1 MKVRLLIACAAT
13 AAALP
18 LAPAWAS
25 ASATTL
31 GGPQGTGAY
40 GTVDPLDWD
49 RDGIV
54 TAEERAAPYTASP
67 SAAAPYTTA
76 PSTSAPYDSATLD
89 RNADG
94 VISPSEHAAINDAKA
109 DVRRDRRNAYS
120 GPSWATNPPAPA
132 M

>member
-1 MKVRLLIACAAT
+1 MKARTLIACAAA

-18 LAPAWAS
+18 LGHAWAS
-25 ASATTL
+25 ANATTL

-40 GTVDPLDWD
+40 GTVDPVDWD

-54 TAEERAAPYTASP
+54 SAEERAAPYV
-67 SAAAPYTTA
+67 
-76 PSTSAPYDSATLD
+76 PYDSATLD

-132 M
+132 L

>member
-1 MKVRLLIACAAT
+1 MKVTTLIACAAT

-40 GTVDPLDWD
+40 GAVDLLDWD
-49 RDGIV
+49 RDGVIN
-54 TAEERAAPYTASP
+54 AQERAAPGVRTD
-67 SAAAPYTTA
+67 
-76 PSTSAPYDSATLD
+76 TSAPYGFATYDRNRDGLISPAEFAALNDARDSA
-89 RNADG
+89 R
-94 VISPSEHAAINDAKA
+94 SE
-109 DVRRDRRNAYS
+109 RRNPYS

>member
-1 MKVRLLIACAAT
+1 MKVRILIACAAA

-49 RDGIV
+49 RDGV
-54 TAEERAAPYTASP
+54 LNAQEGAAAEIRTDATAPYGF
-67 SAAAPYTTA
+67 
-76 PSTSAPYDSATLD
+76 ATYD
-89 RNADG
+89 RNGDG
-94 VISPSEHAAINDAKA
+94 LISSSEYAALNDA
-109 DVRRDRRNAYS
+109 RDDARGERRNVYS

>member
-1 MKVRLLIACAAT
+1 MKVRYLIACAAT

-18 LAPAWAS
+18 LSPALAS

-40 GTVDPLDWD
+40 GSVDLLDWD
-49 RDGIV
+49 RDGV
-54 TAEERAAPYTASP
+54 TNREEAAAPYTA
-67 SAAAPYTTA
+67 A
-76 PSTSAPYDSATLD
+76 PSTSVASDAATLD
-89 RNADG
+89 RDADG

-132 M
+132 L

>member
-49 RDGIV
+49 RDGMIN
-54 TAEERAAPYTASP
+54 AEERAAPYTAAP
-67 SAAAPYTTA
+67 SRSVPSTTA
-76 PSTSAPYDSATLD
+76 TASYESATLD

-94 VISPSEHAAINDAKA
+94 VISPSEHAAINDARA

>member
-1 MKVRLLIACAAT
+1 MKVRILIACAAT
-13 AAALP
+13 AATLP
-18 LAPAWAS
+18 FGAAWAS

-49 RDGIV
+49 RDGM
-54 TAEERAAPYTASP
+54 TNAEEAAAPYTA
-67 SAAAPYTTA
+67 A
-76 PSTSAPYDSATLD
+76 PSTGTPYDAATLD

>member
-1 MKVRLLIACAAT
+1 MKVRILIACAAT

-25 ASATTL
+25 ANATTL

-40 GTVDPLDWD
+40 GSVDPLDWD
-49 RDGIV
+49 RDGVIN
-54 TAEERAAPYTASP
+54 AEE
-67 SAAAPYTTA
+67 AAAPYTSA
-76 PSTSAPYDSATLD
+76 PYTSAPYESATLD

-94 VISPSEHAAINDAKA
+94 VISSSEHAAINDAKA

-132 M
+132 L